1 MNNPNKPRKVRR
13 LTKAEII
20 KAKERYRD
28 MWASNRARM
37 LKLAELG
44 RKAISAKH
52 DEHRLWMRQWLA
64 KSPSHFSREQLRRMI
79 DRDRAEGDT
88 AKTESYVKTMI
99 RYGYIK
105 FDDSTMLWENM
116 YFKL

>member
-1 MNNPNKPRKVRR
+1 MNNQNKPRKVRR

-37 LKLAELG
+37 LKVAELG

-52 DEHRLWMRQWLA
+52 EEHRLWMRQWLA
-64 KSPSHFSREQLRRMI
+64 KCPSHFSREQLRRMI
-79 DRDRAEGDT
+79 DRDRAQDDT

-99 RYGYIK
+99 RYGYIE